1 MLSLSEVMLQNY
13 EMESFAELEKMI
25 TEKAQAGE
33 IHFQMDVKPAYND
46 TPADWEDKLEAAFN
60 TRR

>member
-13 EMESFAELEKMI
+13 ELEYFADLEKVI
-25 TEKAQAGE
+25 SEKAKAGE
-33 IHFQMDVKPAYND
+33 IHFQMDLKPTYGD
-46 TPADWEDKLEAAFN
+46 TPDNWEDRLEAAFN